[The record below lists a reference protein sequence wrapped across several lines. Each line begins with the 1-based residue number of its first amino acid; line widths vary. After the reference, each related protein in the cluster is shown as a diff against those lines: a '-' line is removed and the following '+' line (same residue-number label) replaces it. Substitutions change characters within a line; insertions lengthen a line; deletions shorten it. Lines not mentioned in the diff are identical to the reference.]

1 MNAPDRHL
9 TADPN
14 TAMESKLRQRLTEL
28 RTEYHKGQ
36 QTLRDLEGQAANVR
50 ATLLRISGAVQ
61 VLAEA
66 LGEAEPEA
74 AAAPTA
80 LQRLAD
86 PSAPG

>member
-50 ATLLRISGAVQ
+50 ATLLRIPV
-61 VLAEA
+61 
-66 LGEAEPEA
+66 
-74 AAAPTA
+74 APIGQCRCRRTSHA
-80 LQRLAD
+80 FR
-86 PSAPG
+86 